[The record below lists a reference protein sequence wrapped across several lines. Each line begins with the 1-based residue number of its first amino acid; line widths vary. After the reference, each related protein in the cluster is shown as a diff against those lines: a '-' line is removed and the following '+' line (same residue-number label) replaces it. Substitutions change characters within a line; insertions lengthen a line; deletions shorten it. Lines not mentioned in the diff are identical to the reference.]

1 MYIIKLEASPNGSR
15 PPLQSWDRN
24 NIVPDGYAVCPEE
37 FAEIFYST
45 SPAGFVNITVDLETR
60 TVTSMAVNQEALD
73 SYVASIP
80 EPEKPQPTPQDDT
93 DSMLVDLEYRMTM
106 IELGIT
112 E

>member
-1 MYIIKLEASPNGSR
+1 MYLIKIEASPNGSR

-24 NIVPDGYAVCPEE
+24 VIPDGYALCPDE

-45 SPAGFVNITVDLETR
+45 DPAGFVNITVNYETCR
-60 TVTSMAVNQEALD
+60 VTSMTVNQEALD
-73 SYVASIP
+73 AYAASLP

-106 IELGIT
+106 LELGIT